1 MRVKVRQ
8 VEPPADTR
16 DLEELV
22 AEEPATAPATRPEDR
37 ILGGGQREPGPQV
50 VHLVEHRGPPT
61 VTDLGP
67 NGDVVLGLLSRAARL
82 TADECRRLEH
92 DAAWRWGPLALAT
105 AAVAPAVASVPVAR
119 AVALARARREG
130 RSDSIVAL
138 EAAVAAIMRGRSRT
152 RTQSVLSACIAN
164 AGLAVLV
171 RDLLDPEA
179 FDVLFG
185 PWREVI
191 HH

>member
-1 MRVKVRQ
+1 MRAKVRE

-22 AEEPATAPATRPEDR
+22 AEEPTTAQATRPEDGA
-37 ILGGGQREPGPQV
+37 LDGGHREPGQV
-50 VHLVEHRGPPT
+50 VHLVEHRGPLT
-61 VTDLGP
+61 ATDLGP
-67 NGDVVLGLLSRAARL
+67 NGDVVLDLLARAARL

-92 DAAWRWGPLALAT
+92 EAAWRWGPLALAT
-105 AAVAPAVASVPVAR
+105 AAVAPAVASLPVAR
-119 AVALARARREG
+119 AVALLRARREG
-130 RSDSIVAL
+130 RSDSVVAL
-138 EAAVAAIMRGRSRT
+138 EAAVAAIMRGRPRT

-171 RDLLDPEA
+171 RDLIDPET
-179 FDVLFG
+179 FRVLFG
-185 PWREVI
+185 PWREAM